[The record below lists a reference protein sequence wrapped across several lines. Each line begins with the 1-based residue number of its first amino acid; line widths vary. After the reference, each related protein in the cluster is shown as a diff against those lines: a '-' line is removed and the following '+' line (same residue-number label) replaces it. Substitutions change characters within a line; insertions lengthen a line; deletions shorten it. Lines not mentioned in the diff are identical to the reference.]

1 MKAKFVLIPVLI
13 LITGLII
20 MLVLSGFRKDPP
32 QMSQQEK
39 ARIVDAAIVQLS
51 DVQSEISGFGRIM
64 TAQPLVLFS
73 EVNGTMVSGSVPFQP
88 AQSFRKGD
96 LLIKIDDRQIRLDI
110 QSTKSDLLNALAGVL
125 PEIKV
130 DFPDEFKIWQNYFN
144 HCDYDSKLEPLP
156 ETDNQKIKLFLSR
169 FNVHKLYFMIRN
181 LEIQLEKH
189 FFYAPFNGSIISA
202 DLRIGSTA
210 RVGTRLGEIINLDD
224 MEIQVPVPAQD
235 IEWIDSR
242 LPVSFSSS
250 ELAGT
255 WSGNVQ
261 RLGKNIDSRTQTVSV
276 FMDIRNSD
284 RGHLFNGLFLKASIP
299 GKVITGAMSLPRKLV
314 YNDTYLYMVKNG
326 RLRYQKVNIARRE
339 LDRVIVN
346 GGIANG
352 DTLVAEVM
360 QGVADGMPAVT
371 QINTEN

>member
-32 QMSQQEK
+32 QLSQQEK
-39 ARIVDAAIVQLS
+39 ARIVDAAIVQLA
-51 DVQSEISGFGRIM
+51 DVRSEISGFGRIM

-88 AQSFRKGD
+88 AQSFKKGD

-224 MEIQVPVPAQD
+224 MEIQVPVPAHD

-242 LPVSFSSS
+242 LQVSFSSS

-255 WSGNVQ
+255 WSGNVK

-314 YNDTYLYMVKNG
+314 YNDTYLYKVKNG
-326 RLRYQKVNIARRE
+326 RLHYQKVNIARRE